1 VIGNQGIEKD
11 TRMKYNLVATTL
23 AAAVTIAVPTLAFAN
38 SHHHH
43 RYRHPIAIQGYGV
56 PMTYRDLN
64 RTYPTPGYDPDHD
77 LESALRK
84 DGMIDFPGIGR

>member
-1 VIGNQGIEKD
+1 
-11 TRMKYNLVATTL
+11 MKRILVVVALAT
-23 AAAVTIAVPTLAFAN
+23 AVTIAVPTLAFAN

-43 RYRHPIAIQGYGV
+43 RHPIAIHGYGV
-56 PMTYRDLN
+56 PMTHRDLN

-84 DGMIDFPGIGR
+84 DRMIDFPGIGR